1 MEALTATPK
10 PLTLTPRSRVGLGAV
25 ARRGWLWMLF
35 LSMFSISGVCQSSA
49 NAPASGRDL
58 RTLQKEIAD
67 LKAQIEV
74 LRKAQQA
81 DSETIRNLTHAS
93 VFLDTSSPKVYQRV
107 ETEIGTLLI
116 SLGEI
121 TPDRT
126 GFKVNVNIGV
136 PLAVAING
144 LVLNARWGSH
154 RPQDKTDLAAWLNS
168 SKAKTFSLRNTL
180 YEGKWNRVSI
190 TIPESDPSRFK
201 SIEVSI
207 HLNSI
212 TLQ

>member
-1 MEALTATPK
+1 MEALTATPT
-10 PLTLTPRSRVGLGAV
+10 PLTQTSRSRLGLGAV
-25 ARRGWLWMLF
+25 ARRGWLWILF
-35 LSMFSISGVCQSSA
+35 LSMFSISGVCQSSE
-49 NAPASGRDL
+49 PASGRDL

-81 DSETIRNLTHAS
+81 DSETIRNLEHAS

-154 RPQDKTDLAAWLNS
+154 RPQGKTDLAVWLNS

-207 HLNSI
+207 HVNSI